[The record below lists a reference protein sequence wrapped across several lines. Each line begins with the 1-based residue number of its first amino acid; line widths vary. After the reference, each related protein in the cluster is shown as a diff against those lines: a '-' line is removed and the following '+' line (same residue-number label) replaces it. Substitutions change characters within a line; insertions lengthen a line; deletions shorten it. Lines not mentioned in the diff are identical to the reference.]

1 MAAARGAARLALGV
15 MVGTGL
21 AAVVLAI
28 AFNAMGAYLAITVR
42 TVTCVLFHLELQV
55 VWSSQSDRR
64 VAYRQ

>member
-1 MAAARGAARLALGV
+1 MAAAGGGARLPFRV

-28 AFNAMGAYLAITVR
+28 AFKAMGAYLAITVR

-55 VWSSQSDRR
+55 VWSSQSDRLA
-64 VAYRQ
+64 AYSQ